1 MAGLFTSLN
10 QSVQS
15 LTAQSLALNIAGKN
29 LANLNNASY
38 ARQRVVFGDRGT
50 VETPQGPQSMGLEAM
65 GVQQIRDALLDQ
77 QVTREIALTSSYT
90 TQQQILQNAQA
101 NLGQTINNVAA
112 TDTTGSSAGTGGLGA
127 ALDDFFNSFQSL
139 AASPTDVG
147 ERQTLLQKAAILTD
161 TINQTDTN
169 LAQVQSDS
177 TAQIQSDVSSVNQ
190 MLQSI
195 ADLNKQIG
203 SVEIGKP
210 NSAVD
215 LRDQRQAVLEQ
226 LAAKLPVTTTA
237 GANGMIKVQMTDASN
252 NPVVLVDDATVTGPV
267 TFTGTGL
274 TAGASATAVQFS
286 SGSIYGALTV
296 RDGAVQDMRD
306 SLDAISQQLVTSVNA
321 AYNPSNTA
329 GGDFFDPAGTTAATI
344 TLNSGLTAT
353 NLAAGTGAAGDNS
366 IALAIAAVGNQ
377 SFSTSGSPP
386 DAVDGTIG
394 QFYGGSV
401 SALGQ
406 ALATTNT
413 LVDNQTSVQN
423 LVQTQRNSVSGVSLD
438 EEMADLV
445 RYQTA
450 YQASARVFSIVDG
463 LLDTVVNHLGS
474 ST

>member
-1 MAGLFTSLN
+1 MSGLFSSLN
-10 QSVQS
+10 QSVQA

-38 ARQRVVFGDRGT
+38 ARQRVIFGDRGT
-50 VETPQGPQSMGLEAM
+50 VSTPQGPASMGLEAL
-65 GVQQIRDALLDQ
+65 GVQQIRDSLLDQ

-90 TQQQILQNAQA
+90 SQQQILQNAQA
-101 NLGQTINNVAA
+101 NLGQTINNTAA
-112 TDTTGSSAGTGGLGA
+112 TNSTGSSAGTGGLGA

-147 ERQTLLQKAAILTD
+147 ERQTLLQKAGILTD
-161 TINQTDTN
+161 TINQTDAN
-169 LAQVQSDS
+169 LAQVQTDA
-177 TAQIQSDVSSVNQ
+177 TAQIQADVGNVNQ
-190 MLQSI
+190 MLATI
-195 ADLNKQIG
+195 ANLNKEIG

-215 LRDQRQAVLEQ
+215 LRDQRQATLEL
-226 LAAKLPVTTTA
+226 LAAKLPVTTSP
-237 GANGMIKVQMTDASN
+237 GANGMLQVTMKDASN
-252 NPVVLVDDATVTGPV
+252 NDVVLVDDANVTGPV

-286 SGSIYGALTV
+286 SGSIFGALTA
-296 RDGAVQDMRD
+296 RDGAVQDMRN

-321 AYNPSNTA
+321 AYNPSNAA
-329 GGDFFDPAGTTAATI
+329 GGNFFDPAGTTAATI
-344 TLNSGLTAT
+344 TLQAGLTAT
-353 NLAAGTGAAGDNS
+353 SLTAGVGAAGDNS
-366 IALAIAAVGNQ
+366 IALAVAAVGNQ
-377 SFSTSGSPP
+377 TFSTSGPTP
-386 DAVDGTIG
+386 DAISGTIG
-394 QFYGGSV
+394 QYYGGAV

-406 ALATTNT
+406 ALASTNT
-413 LVDNQTSVQN
+413 LVDNQTSVQS

-450 YQASARVFSIVDG
+450 YQASARVFTIVDG

-474 ST
+474 P